1 MTFRIVCCVLLLFIL
16 VQLVVETT
24 AYAYWLP
31 CYVEFADDE
40 VVMNHHIVA
49 AENAK
54 TTLQLQL
61 RPQGGEAWTHAF
73 NDEFQVKDGQVYEVQ
88 FDLADVQGQLDFLD
102 LQFVLE
108 TSSGGSFGPHRT
120 AHCEN
125 SRAHGD
131 GDGIIRF
138 TVDGTVENVNLVG
151 AWALGHSEVTL
162 TPAAK
167 LRVIPGMTAQDL

>member
-1 MTFRIVCCVLLLFIL
+1 MMSFRVLCCVLVVALA
-16 VQLVVETT
+16 QLVVETT
-24 AYAYWLP
+24 AYASWLP

-40 VVMNHHIVA
+40 VVMNHPIVA

-61 RPQGGEAWTHAF
+61 RPQGKEDWTHAF
-73 NDEFQVKDGQVYEVQ
+73 ENEFEVTAGQVYEVQ
-88 FDLADVQGQLDFLD
+88 FDLATVRGQLDFMD

-108 TSSGGSFGPHRT
+108 TSAGGSFGPDRS

-125 SRAHGD
+125 LRAHGD
-131 GDGIIRF
+131 GEGIRKF
-138 TVDGTVENVNLVG
+138 AVDGTVETVNLVG

-167 LRVIPGMTAQDL
+167 LRVVQGTAAQDL